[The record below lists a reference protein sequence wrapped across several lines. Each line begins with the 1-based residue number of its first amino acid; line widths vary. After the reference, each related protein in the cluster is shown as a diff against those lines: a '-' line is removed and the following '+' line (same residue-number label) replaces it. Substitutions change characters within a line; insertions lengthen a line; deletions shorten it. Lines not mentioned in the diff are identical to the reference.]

1 MYGINIKSI
10 PLIRNINNEKSTH
23 LIAATKSKYL
33 RKKKSFQAYWES
45 SSVTSDRKGPVLSV
59 IFNSGKLKIS
69 TSDNSLA
76 FKLNLVDVLDAVVR
90 ASVTVLGCRVS
101 FPK

>member
-1 MYGINIKSI
+1 MYGINIKSL
-10 PLIRNINNEKSTH
+10 PLIHTINNEKSTH
-23 LIAATKSKYL
+23 PIAATKSKYL

-45 SSVTSDRKGPVLSV
+45 SSVTSDRKEPVWGV

-69 TSDNSLA
+69 ISNNSLA

-90 ASVTVLGCRVS
+90 ASL
-101 FPK
+101 